1 MTEEIKMTDMEKTIP
16 TLSDGYSLGTPEQAK
31 KICDIWGVDYEPLA
45 LEVVMKLERNFW
57 KGMNQLREDAIGELG
72 VPSLLLGHYIYI
84 SLATEEMLKKTKP
97 ITSLF
102 STFYINGK
110 GSWSRKVGE
119 ELEYMILNIDEIKKQ
134 KIEELKNLK
143 ISRFQFASFHESSKW
158 LRPDFYHIREM
169 YELIWWQ
176 NHIGYDNEDR
186 DVAYLELNPYL
197 EAWDRRDMNRLV
209 SVSRY
214 NDKTNMD
221 YLREIYS
228 PKYTDDKGKLI
239 FQPRD
244 IVAEKIYN
252 SVSHDDEKYDMT
264 IDSVFDID

>member
-1 MTEEIKMTDMEKTIP
+1 
-16 TLSDGYSLGTPEQAK
+16 
-31 KICDIWGVDYEPLA
+31 
-45 LEVVMKLERNFW
+45 MKL
-57 KGMNQLREDAIGELG
+57 KQL
-72 VPSLLLGHYIYI
+72 
-84 SLATEEMLKKTKP
+84 
-97 ITSLF
+97 
-102 STFYINGK
+102 
-110 GSWSRKVGE
+110 
-119 ELEYMILNIDEIKKQ
+119 KQ
-134 KIEELKNLK
+134 IIREELKNLK
-143 ISRFQFASFHESSKW
+143 ISRFQFLGFPKRDW

-228 PKYTDDKGKLI
+228 PKYTDDTGKLI